1 MGTQLVPTAPTPSLT
16 WTAGSQAGLASW
28 STCSVG
34 GVRGGR
40 APAHCEL
47 VTPPP
52 PISGGHGGLAVAKHS
67 DRCSPCAWH
76 RSFSPLLSVLA
87 QELGGLMA
95 LSHGPSRGAACSCP
109 GSATEPLHAG
119 RAPRTRGVPTRLL
132 CRQPWVSPSA
142 EARAGPVCPPR
153 LGRSMLTSRASE
165 DLTLATVY
173 LHKPACS
180 ATRGLGLEPWAVP
193 REMLERSRG

>member
-1 MGTQLVPTAPTPSLT
+1 MGGPLPT
-16 WTAGSQAGLASW
+16 ASW
-28 STCSVG
+28 S
-34 GVRGGR
+34 
-40 APAHCEL
+40 
-47 VTPPP
+47 PPP

-142 EARAGPVCPPR
+142 EARAGPLCPPR